1 MTGTHGI
8 HIIDTA
14 FHRPAFDAA
23 YLIVENGR
31 AAFID
36 TGTNHSVPLLLS
48 ALQGTGVGIDAVDW
62 VIPTHVHLDHA
73 GGAGA
78 LMRELPNATLV
89 VHPRGAPHLI
99 DPTKLINAA
108 IAVYGEEEVRRSYGD
123 IVPVP
128 RERVIEATDGY
139 GVDLAGRA
147 LLCLDT
153 PGHALHHL
161 CVWDELSRSFFT
173 GDTFGLSYRE
183 LDTASGAFMLPTTTP
198 SQFDPDQLRASIQ
211 RLLTYSPQ
219 AIYLTHYGRI
229 TDIPRCAADL
239 IAQIEAM
246 AEIARAHAQ
255 APDRHAR
262 MSAALATLY
271 LERARVHGVTLPTER
286 VLELLAMDIE
296 LNAQGL
302 GIWLDRGR

>member
-1 MTGTHGI
+1 MTEIHGI
-8 HIIDTA
+8 HIIDTG
-14 FHRPAFDAA
+14 FHRAQFDAA
-23 YLIVENGR
+23 YLVIENGR

-48 ALQGTGVGIDAVDW
+48 ALQGAGVGIDAVDW

-89 VHPRGAPHLI
+89 VHPRGAAHLI
-99 DPTKLINAA
+99 DPTKLVNAA

-123 IVPVP
+123 LVPVP
-128 RERVIEATDGY
+128 RERVIEATDGHR
-139 GVDLAGRA
+139 VDLAGRA

-161 CVWDELSRSFFT
+161 CVWDERSRSFFT

-183 LDTASGAFMLPTTTP
+183 FDTDSRAFILPTTTP
-198 SQFDPDQLRASIQ
+198 SQFDPDQLRSSIQ

-219 AIYLTHYGRI
+219 TIHLTHYGRI
-229 TDIPRCAADL
+229 TDISRCAADL
-239 IAQIEAM
+239 IVQIDAM
-246 AEIARAHAQ
+246 TELARTHAQ
-255 APDRHAR
+255 SSDRHAR
-262 MSAALATLY
+262 IHAGLSALY
-271 LERARVHGVTLPTER
+271 VDRARAHGVNLPSVR

>member
-1 MTGTHGI
+1 MRDVHGI
-8 HIIDTA
+8 HVIDTQ
-14 FHRPAFDAA
+14 FHRAHFDAA

-36 TGTNHSVPLLLS
+36 TGTNHSVPLLLA
-48 ALQGTGVGIDAVDW
+48 ALRRAGVGIDAVDW

-78 LMRELPNATLV
+78 LMRELPNASLV
-89 VHPRGAPHLI
+89 VHPRGAPHMI

-108 IAVYGEEEVRRSYGD
+108 IAVYGDEEVRRSYGD
-123 IVPVP
+123 LVPVP
-128 RERVIEATDGY
+128 AARIVEAIDGY
-139 GVDLAGRA
+139 RVELAGRS

-161 CVWDELSRSFFT
+161 CVWDDQSRSFFT

-183 LDTASGAFMLPTTTP
+183 LDTANGAFMLPTTTP
-198 SQFDPDQLRASIQ
+198 SQFDPDQLRGSIL
-211 RLLTYSPQ
+211 RLLEYSPQ
-219 AIYLTHYGRI
+219 AVYLTHYGRI
-229 TDIPRCAADL
+229 TDIARCGADL
-239 IAQIEAM
+239 IEQIGAM
-246 AEIARAHAQ
+246 AQLTRTHAQ
-255 APDRHAR
+255 ATNRHER
-262 MSAALATLY
+262 IKTDLATFY
-271 LERARVHGVTLPTER
+271 LDRARAHGVTLPSAR

-302 GIWLDRGR
+302 GIWMDRAR